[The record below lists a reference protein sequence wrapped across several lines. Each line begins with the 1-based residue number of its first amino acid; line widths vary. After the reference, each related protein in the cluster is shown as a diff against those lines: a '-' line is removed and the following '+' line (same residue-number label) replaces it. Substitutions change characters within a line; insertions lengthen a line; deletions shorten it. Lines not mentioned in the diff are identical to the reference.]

1 MDEELFN
8 ALENRVESLLREFSS
23 IKLENALLKEE
34 NQKLLTE
41 REFCKTRIDAI
52 LKKMEGV

>member
-1 MDEELFN
+1 MDDELFI
-8 ALENRVESLLREFSS
+8 ALENRVEGLLREFSS

-34 NQKLLTE
+34 NQKLLAE
-41 REFCKTRIDAI
+41 REVCKARVDAI